1 MKIIFSSVSRLFF
14 SYSKFLA
21 GLILLSGFSTF
32 AYASDQPTYLK
43 CNNSYYK
50 LTGVEMRSNY
60 NVRTKKFKYSSRI
73 SSYTND
79 FISFDIESIHSGY
92 TINRNNG
99 EFRFYKNKVICIMQ
113 KISFNDL
120 PKLNDEGKLF

>member
-1 MKIIFSSVSRLFF
+1 
-14 SYSKFLA
+14 
-21 GLILLSGFSTF
+21 
-32 AYASDQPTYLK
+32 
-43 CNNSYYK
+43 
-50 LTGVEMRSNY
+50 MRSGY
-60 NVRTKKFKYSSRI
+60 NVRTKKFKYSSKI

-79 FISFDIESIHSGY
+79 FISFDIESIHGGY

-99 EFRFYKNKVICIMQ
+99 EFRFYRSKVICIMK